1 MSNNRFSLFP
11 NGTSF
16 MCWMD
21 ANCDRCWK
29 GVVSNKTGKSRCAIE
44 NAIALASG
52 TDGSLM
58 HGGGTPPEKAAKVA
72 ARLGWDGVSYLENNC
87 PEREEKRPA
96 KSRKQKYNGQAKL
109 L

>member
-1 MSNNRFSLFP
+1 
-11 NGTSF
+11 

-96 KSRKQKYNGQAKL
+96 KSRKQKYNGQEKL